1 MTTNFLCAHCGD
13 ATMNR
18 RHDDGQVGGDHYS
31 RMDVTPWEFLAS
43 CLTPEEFRGYL
54 KGEAIVYLARERAKG
69 GPVDVGKARHTLQRL
84 EALDY
89 TEAVRPKANAKF
101 LDGRWVDDGAGK
113 QRTAPIVPE
122 CVSCAGKPCQRM
134 DACSYD
140 HTGL

>member
-1 MTTNFLCAHCGD
+1 MS
-13 ATMNR
+13 R

-84 EALDY
+84 EALD
-89 TEAVRPKANAKF
+89 AALAPP
-101 LDGRWVDDGAGK
+101 
-113 QRTAPIVPE
+113 APITLFPLAPE
-122 CVSCAGKPCQRM
+122 VKAACTACAGQPCRRM
-134 DACSYD
+134 GNCPYEGAQPPS
-140 HTGL
+140 GLQAPQTRSSRG